1 MVKVSFKTIKIKN
14 ETYES
19 INVFIGELRKE
30 LKRPVSVD
38 EGIKRLLNFR
48 KKKPS
53 RFAGGWEMD
62 EKEAEELKKEL
73 KEAWKKWEL

>member
-1 MVKVSFKTIKIKN
+1 MVKVPFKTIKIKD

-30 LKRPVSVD
+30 LKRPVSID
-38 EGIKRLLNFR
+38 EALKRLLKMR
-48 KKKPS
+48 KSMPS
-53 RFAGGWEMD
+53 RFAGAWKMD

-73 KEAWKKWEL
+73 KDMWKKWEL